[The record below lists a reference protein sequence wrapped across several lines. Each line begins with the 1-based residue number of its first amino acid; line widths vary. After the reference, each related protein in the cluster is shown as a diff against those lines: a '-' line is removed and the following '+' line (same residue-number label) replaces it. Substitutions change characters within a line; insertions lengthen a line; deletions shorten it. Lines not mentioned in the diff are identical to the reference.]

1 MTLDIS
7 QLLRLHLS
15 TSELS
20 DDQVDQIAAHSEL
33 VEYKAGA
40 TVHSVDS
47 PLPGLLL
54 VEAGELE
61 MLAVASDGSEQA
73 IQYLGRDD
81 QLGLLALFQTEP
93 FPVIVR
99 ALQRCKGV
107 MINKEAAIELLQ
119 ELPLWRRAMMRRIG
133 PRLRTIL
140 AREKRRRQ
148 PRVVTFLHATD
159 QYRALTEKI
168 IRRLTAL
175 GERVSVLSDHAA
187 ILQSA
192 SGNAASLLDKNGQVR
207 HPDELRAEAA
217 EWPAFDRL
225 IIDGSANREAGYLVE
240 TVSSGDAIYCVCDT
254 ANTPRMVEQFN
265 RVSELLPNAISKMH
279 AIRVLGPEERVAP
292 CMPQFDNFLEKDF
305 KVHWTD
311 IDDSLVC
318 TRSAGIERIIHHLRG
333 FALGLALGGGA
344 ARGMAH
350 LGVLQVFEE
359 MGLTLDLIAGTS
371 AGALTGI
378 PYAAG
383 YPANWLINTF
393 EHDLK
398 PGKYYGMLPYG
409 DAWYMLGKYRQGG
422 WDGMLRHY
430 LEEWELQQLPLP
442 VTSVAAD
449 LVSASEIHRTHGDA
463 THALLES
470 INLPVMSRPIC
481 RDGMVLVDGG
491 VLNVVPANVLVER
504 GATVVIAVD
513 VSARIRFEF
522 VGNSPGT
529 PTSEMKVPNATQT
542 AIRVRTVQDRNIRS
556 LGTRAAD
563 LVIEPDVS
571 GVELSDFQ
579 HASQI
584 AKLGRAAT
592 EEALPELKS
601 LLNSADPD
609 LFPFDP

>member
-1 MTLDIS
+1 M
-7 QLLRLHLS
+7 RLS
-15 TSELS
+15 Y
-20 DDQVDQIAAHSEL
+20 A
-33 VEYKAGA
+33 
-40 TVHSVDS
+40 S
-47 PLPGLLL
+47 P
-54 VEAGELE
+54 
-61 MLAVASDGSEQA
+61 
-73 IQYLGRDD
+73 
-81 QLGLLALFQTEP
+81 
-93 FPVIVR
+93 
-99 ALQRCKGV
+99 K
-107 MINKEAAIELLQ
+107 
-119 ELPLWRRAMMRRIG
+119 
-133 PRLRTIL
+133 
-140 AREKRRRQ
+140 
-148 PRVVTFLHATD
+148 
-159 QYRALTEKI
+159 
-168 IRRLTAL
+168 
-175 GERVSVLSDHAA
+175 
-187 ILQSA
+187 
-192 SGNAASLLDKNGQVR
+192 
-207 HPDELRAEAA
+207 
-217 EWPAFDRL
+217 
-225 IIDGSANREAGYLVE
+225 
-240 TVSSGDAIYCVCDT
+240 
-254 ANTPRMVEQFN
+254 
-265 RVSELLPNAISKMH
+265 
-279 AIRVLGPEERVAP
+279 
-292 CMPQFDNFLEKDF
+292 KDF
-305 KVHWTD
+305 KIHWAD
-311 IDDSLVC
+311 IQDSIVC
-318 TRSAGIERIIHHLRG
+318 TRSAGIERVIHHLRG

-350 LGVLQVFEE
+350 LGVLQVLEE
-359 MGLTLDLIAGTS
+359 LGLTIDLISGTS

-383 YPANWLINTF
+383 YPANWLIDTF

-422 WDGMLRHY
+422 WDGMLRRY
-430 LEEWELQQLPLP
+430 LEDWKLQQLPVP

-522 VGNSPGT
+522 AGNSPGT

-571 GVELSDFQ
+571 SVELSDFQ

-592 EEALPELKS
+592 EEVLPELKS

-609 LFPFDP
+609 LFPFDQ